1 MGLYPHAIHRL
12 IHRMWIKSATI
23 HMVIPRMWITHDFVD
38 NLIHRVASYGFLPTA
53 KMQWSADLTSSA
65 VVFAV
70 PATVFA
76 VFVTFLLDS

>member
-38 NLIHRVASYGFLPTA
+38 NLIHRVAFLWFSA
-53 KMQWSADLTSSA
+53 HRKMQWSRSLENLMH
-65 VVFAV
+65 
-70 PATVFA
+70 P
-76 VFVTFLLDS
+76 LLQRGHYIAF

>member
-38 NLIHRVASYGFLPTA
+38 NLIHNKSVC
-53 KMQWSADLTSSA
+53 KA
-65 VVFAV
+65 VDFFDIDRSMLVH
-70 PATVFA
+70 
-76 VFVTFLLDS
+76 SGI